1 MKKRTVLSIA
11 LSLTTLICFAACG
24 MAEDLQPTLTGT
36 TWCKP
41 DSPTSEELGFEE
53 DALRFST
60 SSEYG
65 DPELPTMS
73 FSSNTIKIEY
83 FKGNEVKLKGK
94 NETKLELSDDGMT
107 LTAQPA
113 FLKPADE
120 EVWYRGIMVEGREKD
135 PRYRVVIDVDG
146 DLIEAHPN
154 SVSLYDDI
162 MTLKIDVDQLT
173 EESVSSITVDCVWY
187 DENDNTLDE
196 FNNTYDFS
204 ADADKDSKSKLDLEI
219 KSEMGNYDEIS
230 YCIAKLQAK

>member
-1 MKKRTVLSIA
+1 
-11 LSLTTLICFAACG
+11 
-24 MAEDLQPTLTGT
+24 
-36 TWCKP
+36 
-41 DSPTSEELGFEE
+41 
-53 DALRFST
+53 
-60 SSEYG
+60 
-65 DPELPTMS
+65 
-73 FSSNTIKIEY
+73 
-83 FKGNEVKLKGK
+83 
-94 NETKLELSDDGMT
+94 MT

-120 EVWYRGIMVEGREKD
+120 EVWYRGTMVEGREKD
-135 PRYRVVIDVDG
+135 PLYRVVIDVDG

-173 EESVSSITVDCVWY
+173 EESVSSITVDGVWY

-219 KSEMGNYDEIS
+219 KSEMGNYDKIS